1 MKKIMD
7 GITVICMVLGLLLAT
22 GIDVGPDFQLYVTG
36 LFIITAGA
44 VQSLRVR
51 LYGEWVYE
59 DEEEEEPE
67 PETRRIRIEDAP
79 AQPEKYIA

>member
-7 GITVICMVLGLLLAT
+7 GITVMCMAIGLLLAT
-22 GIDVGPDFQLYVTG
+22 GIDVGPDFQLYLTG

-51 LYGEWVYE
+51 LYGEWVCE
-59 DEEEEEPE
+59 DDEEPE
-67 PETRRIRIEDAP
+67 PETRCIRIEDDPVQA
-79 AQPEKYIA
+79 EKYIA

>member
-7 GITVICMVLGLLLAT
+7 GITVMCMAIGLLLAT
-22 GIDVGPDFQLYVTG
+22 GIDVGPDFQLYLTG

-44 VQSLRVR
+44 VQSLRVW

-59 DEEEEEPE
+59 DEEEPEPE
-67 PETRRIRIEDAP
+67 PRRIRIEDAP
-79 AQPEKYIA
+79 VQPQKHIA